1 MSKLKVSIG
10 AVLFFLGIAVIIF
23 GEIGTVS
30 WCIYDLVGL
39 IKSDSVSFWECMWL
53 VLVRTVG
60 AVCIGFV
67 GIMIAFTGIAI
78 AGVVK

>member
-1 MSKLKVSIG
+1 MGQFKVVIG
-10 AVLFFLGIAVIIF
+10 AVLFFLGIATILC
-23 GEIGTVS
+23 GEITVVS
-30 WCIYDLVGL
+30 WCIYDLIGL